1 MEVLLLGTGA
11 ADGIPN
17 PFCRCSTCQDHRT
30 RGEVR
35 TPTSVLLDSTLL
47 LDPGPEATRQVSRYG
62 RHLAEL
68 RGILVGHAHDDHF
81 DPAIL
86 LHRSWVETGP
96 LELAGPAAVITIA
109 EQWVDPAAPG
119 VQLTTVTAGDRFEIA
134 GFEVLA
140 LAANHEA
147 FGEAL
152 CYLIRQDR
160 HTILYATDTGPLPES
175 TWAALAGQRLDLVLL
190 EETFGHRERSSTHHD
205 LVSFAATLE
214 RLREIG
220 SITDGTLSLAI
231 HLAHFNP
238 PLAELQTALAQ
249 LGAEV
254 VPDGTLLQL

>member
-1 MEVLLLGTGA
+1 MEILLLGTGA

-17 PFCRCSTCQDHRT
+17 PFCRCPTCTDYRE

-62 RHLAEL
+62 RDLAGL
-68 RGILVGHAHDDHF
+68 RGVLVGHAHDDHF

-86 LHRSWVETGP
+86 LHRSWVDAGP
-96 LELAGPAAVITIA
+96 LELAGPAPVIAIA
-109 EQWVDPAAPG
+109 EQWIDPEMPG
-119 VQLTTVTAGDRFEIA
+119 VQLTCVTAGDRFEIA
-134 GFEVLA
+134 GFDVLA

-152 CYLIRQDR
+152 CYLIRKDR
-160 HTILYATDTGPLPES
+160 HAILYATDTGPLPES
-175 TWAALAGQRLDLVLL
+175 TWDALTGVRLDLVLL
-190 EETFGHRERSSTHHD
+190 EETFGHQERSATHQD
-205 LVSFAATLE
+205 LASFASTLD
-214 RLREIG
+214 RLRQLG
-220 SITDGTLSLAI
+220 SITTGTLALAI

-238 PLAELQTALAQ
+238 PLAELQAALAHH
-249 LGAEV
+249 GAEV